1 MDNVSGL
8 LLTEATPMPALLE
21 DGKRIAS
28 ASADKQIKAVKD
40 FESVFIT
47 KLLDAME
54 STIGDW
60 GLEKDATSKQVR
72 GIFSMFLGRHLGQS
86 GGFGLW
92 KDIYK
97 SLNNTD
103 NTNKTIESGG

>member
-1 MDNVSGL
+1 
-8 LLTEATPMPALLE
+8 
-21 DGKRIAS
+21 
-28 ASADKQIKAVKD
+28 
-40 FESVFIT
+40 
-47 KLLDAME
+47 ME

-60 GLEKDATSKQVR
+60 GLEKDAAGKQVR

>member
-8 LLTEATPMPALLE
+8 LLTETAPMPALLE
-21 DGKRIAS
+21 DGNRISS
-28 ASADKQIKAVKD
+28 ASVGKQIKAVKD

-60 GLEKDATSKQVR
+60 GLEKDAAGKQVR